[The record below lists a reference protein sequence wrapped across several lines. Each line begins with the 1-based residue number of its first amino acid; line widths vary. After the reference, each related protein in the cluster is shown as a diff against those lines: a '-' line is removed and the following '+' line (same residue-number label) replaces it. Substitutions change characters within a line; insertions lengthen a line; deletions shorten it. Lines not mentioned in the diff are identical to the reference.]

1 MHMQPSLT
9 LIDFAHLF
17 HKLYDAHARFSQVL
31 SFYHEY
37 PRKPGAEL
45 LIVTF
50 LCVSDLHFPD
60 RDLSGDFESFKA
72 LQIESFSTKLL
83 WKRKPFAISSLWK
96 WCSPPLTLNHASSL
110 SINFRPSTRLKE
122 NCGICR
128 TNLNIPQNSRSSI
141 SKHVLVL
148 EATTNTSWSS
158 KCTWGTYTQFL
169 FMRMP
174 ANSSMKSYISISWEA
189 PWWTTLLIKLLFGV
203 SSGELYYIL
212 PLTQLHISIHI
223 YIYVKHEYVNEDTGN
238 HSTHVL

>member
-1 MHMQPSLT
+1 MSLSDVHEFANEKGHHNAMHMQPSLT

-72 LQIESFSTKLL
+72 PQIESFSTKLL

-96 WCSPPLTLNHASSL
+96 
-110 SINFRPSTRLKE
+110 
-122 NCGICR
+122 
-128 TNLNIPQNSRSSI
+128 
-141 SKHVLVL
+141 
-148 EATTNTSWSS
+148 
-158 KCTWGTYTQFL
+158 
-169 FMRMP
+169 
-174 ANSSMKSYISISWEA
+174 
-189 PWWTTLLIKLLFGV
+189 
-203 SSGELYYIL
+203 
-212 PLTQLHISIHI
+212 
-223 YIYVKHEYVNEDTGN
+223 
-238 HSTHVL
+238 